1 MTRADLPIPGPVW
14 GDYPQRHALPPGLAV
29 RWSRAVLAT
38 GGGLVDAL
46 DAWLPLR
53 DARWLA
59 RVNAEAESM
68 AQQEPGIA
76 LHLVRSALLRQGL
89 TPATSAQ
96 ALALAGCAAH
106 ATLGVRPFGTQL
118 IAARAM
124 LDQQLAEM
132 ATGEGKTLAVA
143 LAAAAGALAG
153 MPVHVLTANDYLV
166 SHDAQKMRPLYAALG
181 LNVGQVLQADDAA
194 ARRRAYACD
203 VTYVTARELVFDYLR
218 DGVSDQPGGAA
229 TTATA
234 SGFASTINGSAA
246 TQPHTRPHTLLR
258 GLCMAIV
265 DEADAILVDEASM
278 PLVLSQPDADPLAR
292 QHAQQV
298 LRFARTLGEEADY
311 QLDDAAMAATL
322 TPRGRERLD
331 HAAATVAAAC
341 DMPAWRHRV
350 HREHSVCTA
359 LAALHLYQRDRHYL
373 VRDGRVHGI
382 DQNTGRVAEGRVW
395 GQGLQQL
402 IEVKEGCEP
411 SPAMATV
418 AQITYQRFFTRYV
431 RLSGCSGTLR
441 EAAVELRAAYGLAV
455 RRVPLRCRS
464 RRRWGATRLYPDHAA
479 LWSAVADHVAQMRAR
494 DRPVLLA
501 TESVAEAQDLARVL
515 MKRGFPAAVLHARN
529 DEEEARV
536 IAQAGQRGAITVT
549 TSISGRGTDILLG
562 IGVAAL
568 GGLHVISCQLNVA
581 RRIDRQLAGRAA
593 RQGDPGSVE
602 TMLSL
607 DSALLARAWSGPVRA
622 ALRPLAWLLPGPLL
636 RVLLRWPQRSE
647 ERSHREARRRL
658 LEQDE
663 RSAGQLPYGG
673 PAA

>member
-14 GDYPQRHALPPGLAV
+14 GDYPQRHASPPGLAV
-29 RWSRAVLAT
+29 RWSRAMLAT

-68 AQQEPGIA
+68 AQLDPGIA

-96 ALALAGCAAH
+96 ALALAGRAAH
-106 ATLGVRPFGTQL
+106 AALGVRPFGTQL
-118 IAARAM
+118 MAARAM

-166 SHDAQKMRPLYAALG
+166 SHDAHRMRPLYAALG
-181 LNVGQVLQADDAA
+181 LSVGQVRQADGEA

-218 DGVSDQPGGAA
+218 DGLLEQRA
-229 TTATA
+229 
-234 SGFASTINGSAA
+234 SAA
-246 TQPHTRPHTLLR
+246 TAVATGCGSGTGSGTAAARPHTLLR

-265 DEADAILVDEASM
+265 DEADAILIDEAGM
-278 PLVLSQPDADPLAR
+278 PLILSQPDADPLAR
-292 QHAQQV
+292 RHAQQV
-298 LRFARTLGEEADY
+298 LRFARTLREEADY
-311 QLDDAAMAATL
+311 QLDDSAMVAAL
-322 TPRGRERLD
+322 TARGRERLEQ
-331 HAAATVAAAC
+331 AAAAVAAAC
-341 DMPAWRHRV
+341 DMPAWRHRA
-350 HREHSVCTA
+350 HREHSVCVA
-359 LAALHLYQRDRHYL
+359 LAAQYLYQRDRHYL
-373 VRDGRVHGI
+373 VRDGQVQGI

-411 SPAMATV
+411 SPAMATL

-455 RRVPLRCRS
+455 RRVPLRCRA
-464 RRRWGATRLYPDHAA
+464 RRRWEGTRLYPDHAA
-479 LWSAVADHVAQMRAR
+479 LWSAVADRVAQMRAR
-494 DRPVLLA
+494 DRPVLVA
-501 TESVAEAQDLARVL
+501 TESVAEAQDLARML

-536 IAQAGQRGAITVT
+536 IAQAGQHGAITVT

-562 IGVAAL
+562 RGVAAL
-568 GGLHVISCQLNVA
+568 GGLHVVSCQLNVA

-607 DSALLARAWSGPVRA
+607 DNALLARAWSGPMRA
-622 ALRPLAWLLPGPLL
+622 ALRPVVRLLPGPLL
-636 RVLLRWPQRSE
+636 RLLLRGPQRGE

-658 LEQDE
+658 LAQDE
-663 RSAGQLPYGG
+663 RCAGQLPYGG
-673 PAA
+673 RAA

>member
-14 GDYPQRHALPPGLAV
+14 GDYPQRHASPPGLAV
-29 RWSRAVLAT
+29 RWSRAMLAT

-68 AQQEPGIA
+68 AQLDPGIA

-96 ALALAGCAAH
+96 ALALAGRAAH
-106 ATLGVRPFGTQL
+106 AALGVRPFGTQL
-118 IAARAM
+118 MAARAM

-194 ARRRAYACD
+194 ARRQAYACD

-218 DGVSDQPGGAA
+218 DGVPEQSAGAA
-229 TTATA
+229 TATA
-234 SGFASTINGSAA
+234 IGSTTGFATTGTGAA
-246 TQPHTRPHTLLR
+246 RPHTLLR

-265 DEADAILVDEASM
+265 DEADAILVDEASV

-311 QLDDAAMAATL
+311 QLDDAAMTAHL
-322 TPRGRERLD
+322 TPRGRERLE

-341 DMPAWRHRV
+341 AMPAWRHRV

-373 VRDGRVHGI
+373 VRGGQVQGI

-431 RLSGCSGTLR
+431 RLGGCSGTLR

-464 RRRWGATRLYPDHAA
+464 RRQGGATRLYPDHAA
-479 LWSAVADHVAQMRAR
+479 LWSAVADHVARMRAR
-494 DRPVLLA
+494 DRPVLVA

-562 IGVAAL
+562 SGVAAL
-568 GGLHVISCQLNVA
+568 GGLHVISCQLNVS

-607 DSALLARAWSGPVRA
+607 DNALLARAWSGPVRA
-622 ALRPLAWLLPGPLL
+622 ALRPVAWLLPSTLL

-658 LEQDE
+658 LAQDE
-663 RSAGQLPYGG
+663 RRAGQLPYGG